1 MSIPNSTIYICS
13 VAFNSSFEHT
23 PFFESKSAQ
32 QSTFAECV
40 QRTYSA
46 YTFLRETT
54 SIKVQA
60 HKNDTETWNY
70 LYFTNDSG
78 ANYYYYFIDRIE
90 YINDQTVELFL
101 TLDVMQT
108 YHFRYNLLPSFVERK
123 HTMTDVPGDNLVEED
138 LDLGEYINYGDYT
151 TSTMDTLCILVL
163 STIDLHWYSSQLKSG
178 TYPNETVKEHPS
190 LGSKIDRVFSGA
202 TIYACDIA
210 HWGALQSVCNNLDK
224 IGMSDCIISM
234 YMFPKNFV
242 SLASSHSWNTSDS
255 PVLPEVY
262 GFKTDTYSVFRPTDL
277 NGYVPTNKKLLTYPY
292 SYLYVHNNMGTGA
305 IFKYELSS
313 ISQSGEKII
322 DFNITGSIL
331 PDGGV
336 KIFPRLYRNSSECY
350 EEGITITGFPTCAWN
365 QDAYKLWLAQNQSS
379 HDLAMATGVLSIV
392 AGAVAVGSSV
402 ATGGLTAIGGGGA
415 MLSGASQ
422 IANLLASKKDASVQ
436 PMQSK
441 GSVSGSV
448 NVFSGNQHFTL
459 QRKVIQ
465 DYKARMI
472 DDYFSLYG
480 YAIKRVMKPQGT
492 ANGVDYDIR
501 CARKCYTYIK
511 TQGCKIRGSV
521 PSDHAKQ
528 IQQIYDKGITFWRN
542 GQSIGEFWLD
552 NSPL

>member
-46 YTFLRETT
+46 YTFLREST

-78 ANYYYYFIDRIE
+78 ENYYYYFIDRIE
-90 YINDQTVELFL
+90 YINDSTVELFL

-108 YHFRYNLLPSFVERK
+108 YHFRYDLLPSFVERK
-123 HTMTDVPGDNLVEED
+123 HTMTDVPGDNIVEED
-138 LDLGEYINYGDYT
+138 LDLGEYINYGDYHV
-151 TSTMDTLCILVL
+151 TSMDTLCILVL
-163 STIDLHWYSSQLKSG
+163 SSINLNWLSKQTDSSISADIIKAN
-178 TYPNETVKEHPS
+178 PC
-190 LGSKIDRVFSGA
+190 LGSKIDGIYSGVGV
-202 TIYACDIA
+202 YACDLA
-210 HWGALQSVCNNLDK
+210 HWSALQIVLKKLDDK
-224 IGMSDCIISM
+224 GLSDCVISM
-234 YMFPKNFV
+234 WMFPKNFV
-242 SLASSHSWNTSDS
+242 TLASGHVWNSS
-255 PVLPEVY
+255 SSSVIPEVY
-262 GFKTDTYSVFRPTDL
+262 GFKNGTYSVYRPDDL

-292 SYLYVHNNMGTGA
+292 SFLYCHNNMGTSA
-305 IFKYELSS
+305 IYKYELSS
-313 ISQSGEKII
+313 VNTHGARSV
-322 DFNITGSIL
+322 DFNLTGSVL
-331 PDGGV
+331 PDGGI
-336 KIFPRLYRNSSECY
+336 KIYPKLYKNSAIDY

-441 GSVSGSV
+441 GSISGSV

-465 DYKARMI
+465 NYKARII

-480 YAIKRVMKPQGT
+480 YAIKRVMK
-492 ANGVDYDIR
+492 NGSDYDLR

-511 TQGCKIRGSV
+511 TQGCKIKGSL

-542 GQSIGEFWLD
+542 GQNIGEFWLD